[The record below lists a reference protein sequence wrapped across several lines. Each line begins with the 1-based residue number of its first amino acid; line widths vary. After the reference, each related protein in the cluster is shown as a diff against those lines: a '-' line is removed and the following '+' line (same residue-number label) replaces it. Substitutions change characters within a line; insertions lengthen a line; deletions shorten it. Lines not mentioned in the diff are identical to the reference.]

1 MSESPVQP
9 EKCAL
14 SARQVRVKRLI
25 YRSSY
30 TGMKETDLLLGQFAA
45 RHLTELSDNELDM
58 FEALLDAGD
67 PRILAWVQGDEQV
80 PEVFQGTV
88 IAVSY
93 THLRAHE
100 TS

>member
-1 MSESPVQP
+1 MSESPVQS
-9 EKCAL
+9 EKCSL

-45 RHLTELSDNELDM
+45 RHLSELSDDELDM

-67 PRILAWVQGDEQV
+67 PKILVWVQGDEEV
-80 PEVFQGTV
+80 PEAFQGTV
-88 IAVSY
+88 LDLIKKFKV
-93 THLRAHE
+93 L
-100 TS
+100 

>member
-30 TGMKETDLLLGQFAA
+30 TGMKETDLVLGQFAA
-45 RHLTELSDNELDM
+45 RYLPELSDNELDM
-58 FEALLDAGD
+58 FEAPLDVGD
-67 PRILAWVQGDEQV
+67 PRILAWVQGDEKV
-80 PEVFQGTV
+80 PEAFQGTV
-88 IAVSY
+88 IDLIKNFEVQ
-93 THLRAHE
+93 
-100 TS
+100 

>member
-45 RHLTELSDNELDM
+45 RHLPKLSDDDLDM

-80 PEVFQGTV
+80 PEAFQGTV
-88 IAVSY
+88 IDLIKNFEVQ
-93 THLRAHE
+93 
-100 TS
+100 

>member
-1 MSESPVQP
+1 MSELPVQP
-9 EKCAL
+9 ATSEL
-14 SARQVRVKRLI
+14 SVRQARVKRLI

-80 PEVFQGTV
+80 PEAFQGTV
-88 IAVSY
+88 IDLIKNFEVQ
-93 THLRAHE
+93 
-100 TS
+100 

>member
-45 RHLTELSDNELDM
+45 RHLSELSDDELDM

-88 IAVSY
+88 IDLIKEFEVQK
-93 THLRAHE
+93 
-100 TS
+100 

>member
-9 EKCAL
+9 EKCPL
-14 SARQVRVKRLI
+14 SARQVRVRRLI

-45 RHLTELSDNELDM
+45 RHLSELSDGELDI

-67 PRILAWVQGDEQV
+67 PKILAWVQGDEQV
-80 PEVFQGTV
+80 PEEFQGTV
-88 IAVSY
+88 INLIKNFEVQ
-93 THLRAHE
+93 
-100 TS
+100 

>member
-45 RHLTELSDNELDM
+45 SHLPELSDDELDM

-88 IAVSY
+88 IDLIKKFEVQK
-93 THLRAHE
+93 
-100 TS
+100 

>member
-1 MSESPVQP
+1 MSELPVQP
-9 EKCAL
+9 AICAL

-45 RHLTELSDNELDM
+45 RYLPELSDDELDM

-80 PEVFQGTV
+80 PEAFQGTV
-88 IAVSY
+88 IDLIKNFEVQ
-93 THLRAHE
+93 
-100 TS
+100 

>member
-1 MSESPVQP
+1 MSESLVQS

-14 SARQVRVKRLI
+14 SDRQVRVKRLI

-45 RHLTELSDNELDM
+45 RHLSELSDDQLDM

-67 PRILAWVQGDEQV
+67 PRILAWVQGDEEV
-80 PEVFQGTV
+80 PEAFQGTV
-88 IAVSY
+88 IDLIKKFEVQ
-93 THLRAHE
+93 
-100 TS
+100 

>member
-1 MSESPVQP
+1 MSESPVQL
-9 EKCAL
+9 EKCAF

-67 PRILAWVQGDEQV
+67 PRILAWVQGDDQV
-80 PEVFQGTV
+80 PEAFQGTV
-88 IAVSY
+88 IDLIKNFEVQ
-93 THLRAHE
+93 
-100 TS
+100 

>member
-1 MSESPVQP
+1 MSESPVHP

-88 IAVSY
+88 IDLIKNFEVQ
-93 THLRAHE
+93 
-100 TS
+100 

>member
-9 EKCAL
+9 EKYAL

-45 RHLTELSDNELDM
+45 RHLPELSDNELDM

-80 PEVFQGTV
+80 PEAFQGTV
-88 IAVSY
+88 MDLIKNFEVQK
-93 THLRAHE
+93 
-100 TS
+100 

>member
-45 RHLTELSDNELDM
+45 RHLPELSDNELDM

-67 PRILAWVQGDEQV
+67 PKILAWVQGDEQV
-80 PEVFQGTV
+80 PEAFQGTV
-88 IAVSY
+88 IDLIKNFEVQK
-93 THLRAHE
+93 
-100 TS
+100 

>member
-1 MSESPVQP
+1 MSKSSVQP

-14 SARQVRVKRLI
+14 LARKVRVKRLI

-45 RHLTELSDNELDM
+45 RHLSELSDDQLDM

-67 PRILAWVQGDEQV
+67 PKILAWVQGDEEV
-80 PEVFQGTV
+80 PEAFQGTV
-88 IAVSY
+88 INLIKNFEVQ
-93 THLRAHE
+93 
-100 TS
+100 

>member
-14 SARQVRVKRLI
+14 SARHVRVKRLI

-67 PRILAWVQGDEQV
+67 PRILSWVQGDEQV
-80 PEVFQGTV
+80 PEAFQGTV
-88 IAVSY
+88 IDLIKNFEVQ
-93 THLRAHE
+93 
-100 TS
+100 

>member
-1 MSESPVQP
+1 MSESSVQS
-9 EKCAL
+9 ETFAL

-45 RHLTELSDNELDM
+45 RHLPELSDDELDM
-58 FEALLDAGD
+58 FEAILDAGD

-80 PEVFQGTV
+80 PEAFQGAV
-88 IAVSY
+88 IELIKNFEVQ
-93 THLRAHE
+93 
-100 TS
+100 

>member
-14 SARQVRVKRLI
+14 AARQVRVKRLI

-45 RHLTELSDNELDM
+45 RHLPELSDNELDM

-80 PEVFQGTV
+80 PEAFQGTV
-88 IAVSY
+88 IDLIKKFEVQY
-93 THLRAHE
+93 
-100 TS
+100 

>member
-1 MSESPVQP
+1 MSESAVQP

-30 TGMKETDLLLGQFAA
+30 TGMKETDLLLGQFAT
-45 RHLTELSDNELDM
+45 RYLPELSDNELDM

-80 PEVFQGTV
+80 PEAFQGTV
-88 IAVSY
+88 IDLIKNFEVE
-93 THLRAHE
+93 L
-100 TS
+100 

>member
-45 RHLTELSDNELDM
+45 RHLPELSDDELDM

-80 PEVFQGTV
+80 PEAFQGTV
-88 IAVSY
+88 IDLIKNFKVQ
-93 THLRAHE
+93 
-100 TS
+100 

>member
-14 SARQVRVKRLI
+14 SARQARVKRLI

-80 PEVFQGTV
+80 PEAFQGTV
-88 IAVSY
+88 IDLIKNFEVQK
-93 THLRAHE
+93 
-100 TS
+100 

>member
-9 EKCAL
+9 EKRAL

-30 TGMKETDLLLGQFAA
+30 TGMKETDLLLGQFAE
-45 RHLTELSDNELDM
+45 RHLPELSDNELDM

-67 PRILAWVQGDEQV
+67 PKILAWVQGDEQV
-80 PEVFQGTV
+80 PEAFQGTV
-88 IAVSY
+88 IDLIKNFEV
-93 THLRAHE
+93 R
-100 TS
+100 

>member
-9 EKCAL
+9 AASAL
-14 SARQVRVKRLI
+14 STRQVRVKRLI

-45 RHLTELSDNELDM
+45 RYLPGLSDDELDM

-67 PRILAWVQGDEQV
+67 PKILAWVQGDEEV
-80 PEVFQGTV
+80 PEAFQGPV
-88 IAVSY
+88 IDLLKKFEVK
-93 THLRAHE
+93 
-100 TS
+100 

>member
-1 MSESPVQP
+1 MSESAVHP
-9 EKCAL
+9 ETCAL

-45 RHLTELSDNELDM
+45 RYLPELSDNELDM

-80 PEVFQGTV
+80 PEAFQGTV
-88 IAVSY
+88 IDLIKNFEVQ
-93 THLRAHE
+93 
-100 TS
+100 

>member
-14 SARQVRVKRLI
+14 SDRLVRVKRLI

-58 FEALLDAGD
+58 FEALLDEGD

-80 PEVFQGTV
+80 PEAFQGTV
-88 IAVSY
+88 IDLIKNFEVQ
-93 THLRAHE
+93 
-100 TS
+100 